1 MTDFKRAQIIKILE
15 EQKYEYNRQHNNND
29 DVNETYDVAINAIRN
44 QVNDEERVIKTEL
57 IDIKRYGYKY
67 KKCGNCNEEFL
78 EQYVYRWFFCP
89 RCGAKFINVA
99 Q

>member
-1 MTDFKRAQIIKILE
+1 MKGYIHI
-15 EQKYEYNRQHNNND
+15 D
-29 DVNETYDVAINAIRN
+29 DVYRLIAGHSNYHGDNILSALTCIAEGKNVTKSITPL
-44 QVNDEERVIKTEL
+44 DEEKVIKAEL

-67 KKCGNCNEEFL
+67 KMCGNCKEEFL

-89 RCGAKFINVA
+89 RCSAKFTNVA